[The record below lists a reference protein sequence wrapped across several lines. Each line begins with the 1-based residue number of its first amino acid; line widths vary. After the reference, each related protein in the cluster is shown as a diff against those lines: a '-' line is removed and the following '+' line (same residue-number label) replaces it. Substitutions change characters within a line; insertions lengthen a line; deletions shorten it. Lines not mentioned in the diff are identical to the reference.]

1 MKLLMT
7 REQMRRYDAAA
18 QEKYGLAG
26 IVLME
31 NAGRGAAD
39 VLRGI
44 VERLPSRPGALP
56 PRVGI
61 VCGPGNNGGDGFVV
75 ARHLDSAG
83 IRTRTYLTVPA
94 GQLKGDAAR
103 NLAATTA
110 MGLDRLDVSGDD
122 GIAALRRSLAHDAV
136 VVDALLG
143 TGLDREVTGRLRE
156 VLEAM
161 NAAHGVKLAIDVPSG
176 LDSNTGRPLG
186 ACFRADHTV
195 TFGALKVGLAIL
207 PGAELAGEI
216 HVAGIGAPRGLGE
229 EVGYDAVLLDEPLV
243 ANLLPARPRAGHK
256 GTFGH
261 LAVVAGSRGKS
272 GAAVLAAQ
280 AGVRSG
286 AGLVTIFTRGEVRA
300 SIESRVREPMVE
312 ELIAAG
318 AAPPP
323 EKDLDKRWDELARG
337 KTAVAIGPGCGTDDA
352 IVPALRWIVQRAK
365 LPAVVDADALNALS
379 ASPDVVR
386 TAAAPRVLTPHPG
399 ELARLIGCTTA
410 DVQDDRLGTARRV
423 AREWNAVVVLK
434 GARTVIAAPDGRTF
448 VNPTGNP
455 GMASGGSGDV
465 LTGIIGGLLAQGLT
479 PLDAACVGAFV
490 HGAAGDDAADGTDGR
505 GLAAR
510 DLVERLPRVL
520 RRLAATPR

>member
-7 REQMRRYDAAA
+7 REQMRRYDAVA

-26 IVLME
+26 LVLME

-39 VLRGI
+39 VVRGL
-44 VERLPSRPGALP
+44 VERLPRRPGGRP

-75 ARHLDSAG
+75 ARHLDAAG
-83 IRTRTYLTVPA
+83 IRTRTYLATPA
-94 GQLKGDAAR
+94 AQLKGDAAR
-103 NLAATTA
+103 NLAALAA
-110 MGLDRLDVSGDD
+110 MDLERLDVSGDD

-143 TGLDREVTGRLRE
+143 TGLDREVAGRLRE
-156 VLEAM
+156 TIETM
-161 NAAHGVKLAIDVPSG
+161 NAAPGVKLALDVPSG
-176 LDSNTGRPLG
+176 LDSNSGRPLG

-195 TFGALKVGLAIL
+195 TFGALKTGLALL
-207 PGAELAGEI
+207 PGAELAGDV

-229 EVGYDAVLLDEPLV
+229 EVGYDAVLLDEPFV
-243 ANLLPARPRAGHK
+243 AARLPARPRAGHK

-286 AGLVTIFTRGEVRA
+286 AGLVTVFTRGEVRA
-300 SIESRVREPMVE
+300 SIESRVRETMVE
-312 ELIAAG
+312 ELVAAG
-318 AAPPP
+318 GPLAEPA
-323 EKDLDKRWDELARG
+323 LDKRWDALARG
-337 KTAVAIGPGCGTDDA
+337 KTAVAIGPGCGTDEA
-352 IVPALRWIVQRAK
+352 IVPALRRIVRRAL

-379 ASPDVVR
+379 QSPDLVR

-399 ELARLIGCTTA
+399 EMARLIGSTTA

-465 LTGIIGGLLAQGLT
+465 LTGIIGGLLAQGLA
-479 PLDAACVGAFV
+479 PLDAACVGVFV

-520 RRLAATPR
+520 RRLASGPR